1 MCEVIE
7 RNRAEGRMEGQERVN
22 ALNKIWIAAKR
33 FVDLEKAANDW
44 DYQNKLMKELL
55 PV

>member
-7 RNRAEGRMEGQERVN
+7 RNREEGRIEGQEKVN
-22 ALNKIWIAAKR
+22 ALNKILITAKR
-33 FVDLEKAANDW
+33 FVDLEKAANDLE
-44 DYQNKLMKELL
+44 YQNKLMKELL